1 MPVHFQR
8 SILQNIAS
16 LGKEYGKLPHE
27 LLKIYEKDPWAYGFD
42 LEAILSIN
50 QQEGG
55 GTKQSMEEF
64 EDWMEETHKQRRING
79 GQ

>member
-1 MPVHFQR
+1 MLVPFQK

-16 LGKEYGKLPHE
+16 LGKEFGKLPHE
-27 LLKIYEKDPWAYGFD
+27 LLEIYERNPWAYGFD

-50 QQEGG
+50 QREGN

-64 EDWMEETHKQRRING
+64 EGWMEQTHKEKVEHG
-79 GQ
+79 SK